1 MAEAM
6 GELHDAEIHLELAQ
20 GYPPVINTDAEVKL
34 VRECARSLYGPDAL
48 RSSPHP
54 SMGSEDFSYYLEHVP
69 GAFFR
74 FGARRPDWEPI
85 PLHSP
90 RFDIDE
96 AVLPIGAEFF
106 DAIARAALRHY
117 GYVEP

>member
-1 MAEAM
+1 MVEAM
-6 GELHDAEIHLELAQ
+6 GELHDAEIDLELHE
-20 GYPPVINTDAEVKL
+20 GYPPVINTDAEVEL
-34 VRECARSLYGPDAL
+34 VRGCVRGLYGLDAL
-48 RSSPHP
+48 RTSPHP
-54 SMGSEDFSYYLEHVP
+54 SMGSEDFSFYLQHVP

-74 FGARRPDWEPI
+74 FGARRADWEPI

-96 AVLPIGAEFF
+96 DVLPIGAEFF

-117 GYVEP
+117 GSVGS